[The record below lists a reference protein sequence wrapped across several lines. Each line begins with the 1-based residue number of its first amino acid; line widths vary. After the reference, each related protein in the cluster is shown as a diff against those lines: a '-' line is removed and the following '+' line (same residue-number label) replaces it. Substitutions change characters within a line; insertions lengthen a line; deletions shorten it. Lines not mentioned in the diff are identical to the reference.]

1 VPTSDLADEGAH
13 EGLISY
19 KHAKR
24 MLACALATCARVIG
38 MTHILERVGAALF
51 SEPDQALVRARVAS
65 ERLVASV
72 RLGIIVFFVVANAL
86 VYISSRD
93 SSFDWVLAVAA
104 VVYGLLLFV
113 LPRHSSAAWLP
124 WLVSSADVTVAS
136 LWIMRY
142 ALAGFPLA
150 ALNNRVMFDWYF
162 VAVTLAALRFDWRLC
177 AFTSTLALTQFLG
190 IFGYVAWDANL
201 ATLTSFHHGAFIPVQ
216 FAGRLVMLGGH
227 GVGTIAVALWARHL
241 RLMVGTD
248 QLTGLLQR
256 RPFYERIE
264 EELQR
269 ADIGRTTLS
278 IAIFDVD
285 QFKQFNDRLGHLEG
299 DRALQRIGEQ
309 LRKAVRTTDLVS
321 RYGGEEF
328 VIAFPRMDVQLAIRR
343 AEALRAEI
351 AALGLGTGDTPLTI
365 SGGVASWP
373 TDGQS
378 FEEVLKRADER
389 LYGAKAA
396 GRNLVIGPRP
406 VGLRPASDAS

>member
-1 VPTSDLADEGAH
+1 MRGRVTALADMF
-13 EGLISY
+13 
-19 KHAKR
+19 R
-24 MLACALATCARVIG
+24 RVSS
-38 MTHILERVGAALF
+38 ALF
-51 SEPDQALVRARVAS
+51 AEPDHALVRARVAS

-72 RLGIIVFFVVANAL
+72 RLGIIVFFGVTNALLYFAGKADSFSLVIPVGAL
-86 VYISSRD
+86 VY
-93 SSFDWVLAVAA
+93 
-104 VVYGLLLFV
+104 GTLLFI
-113 LPRHSSAAWLP
+113 LPRRSSAPWIP
-124 WLVSSADVTVAS
+124 WLVSTTDVTLAS
-136 LWIMRY
+136 LVIWSY
-142 ALAGFPLA
+142 AIYGFPLA

-177 AFTSTLALTQFLG
+177 AFTTALALSQFLG
-190 IFGYVAWDANL
+190 IFAFAASGENL
-201 ATLTSFHHGAFIPVQ
+201 STLTSSSHGVFIPVQ
-216 FAGRLVMLGGH
+216 FAGRLLMLGGH
-227 GVGTIAVALWARHL
+227 GVGTIAVAMWARHL

-269 ADIGRTTLS
+269 ADIGRTNLS

-285 QFKQFNDRLGHLEG
+285 EFKRFNDKLGHLEG

-351 AALGLGTGDTPLTI
+351 EALGLGAADASLTI

-373 TDGQS
+373 ADGQT
-378 FEEVLKRADER
+378 FEEVLRRADER

-406 VGLRPASDAS
+406 VGLRSASDAGI

>member
-1 VPTSDLADEGAH
+1 MRHL
-13 EGLISY
+13 
-19 KHAKR
+19 
-24 MLACALATCARVIG
+24 VIG
-38 MTHILERVGAALF
+38 LTDMFSRVRSAL
-51 SEPDQALVRARVAS
+51 SADPDQALVRARAAS

-72 RLGIIVFFVVANAL
+72 RLGIIAFFVATSAL
-86 VYISSRD
+86 VARNVD
-93 SSFDWVLAVAA
+93 PLLALTALS
-104 VVYGLLLFV
+104 YGILLFI
-113 LPRHSSAAWLP
+113 LPRRSSAPWIP
-124 WLVSSADVTVAS
+124 WLVSTTDVTLAS
-136 LWIMRY
+136 LWIVGY
-142 ALAGFPLA
+142 AIAGYPLA
-150 ALNNRVMFDWYF
+150 AVNNKVLFDWYF

-177 AFTSTLALTQFLG
+177 ALTTGLALAQFLG
-190 IFGYVAWDANL
+190 IFAFVASEVNL
-201 ATLTSFHHGAFIPVQ
+201 STLTSYHHGAFVPVS
-216 FAGRLVMLGGH
+216 FAGRLVMLTGH

-269 ADIGRTTLS
+269 ADVARTNLS

-285 QFKQFNDRLGHLEG
+285 EFKRYNDHYGHLEG
-299 DRALQRIGEQ
+299 DRALQRIAEQ

-343 AEALRAEI
+343 AEALRAEV
-351 AALGLGTGDTPLTI
+351 AALGLGADEAPLTI

-373 TDGQS
+373 SDGKS
-378 FEEVLKRADER
+378 FEEVLRRADER

-406 VGLRPASDAS
+406 VPLRSSGEMGA

>member
-1 VPTSDLADEGAH
+1 
-13 EGLISY
+13 
-19 KHAKR
+19 
-24 MLACALATCARVIG
+24 
-38 MTHILERVGAALF
+38 
-51 SEPDQALVRARVAS
+51 
-65 ERLVASV
+65 
-72 RLGIIVFFVVANAL
+72 
-86 VYISSRD
+86 
-93 SSFDWVLAVAA
+93 
-104 VVYGLLLFV
+104 
-113 LPRHSSAAWLP
+113 
-124 WLVSSADVTVAS
+124 VSTTDVTLAS
-136 LWIMRY
+136 LVIWSY
-142 ALAGFPLA
+142 AIYGFPLA

-177 AFTSTLALTQFLG
+177 AFTTALALSQFLG
-190 IFGYVAWDANL
+190 IFAFAASGENL
-201 ATLTSFHHGAFIPVQ
+201 STLTSSSHGVFIPVQ
-216 FAGRLVMLGGH
+216 FAGRLLMLGGH
-227 GVGTIAVALWARHL
+227 GVGTIAVAMWARHL

-269 ADIGRTTLS
+269 ADMGRTNLS

-285 QFKQFNDRLGHLEG
+285 EFKRFNDKLGHLEG

-351 AALGLGTGDTPLTI
+351 EALGLGAAEASLTI

-373 TDGQS
+373 ADGQT
-378 FEEVLKRADER
+378 FEEVLRRADER

-406 VGLRPASDAS
+406 VGLRSASDAGI